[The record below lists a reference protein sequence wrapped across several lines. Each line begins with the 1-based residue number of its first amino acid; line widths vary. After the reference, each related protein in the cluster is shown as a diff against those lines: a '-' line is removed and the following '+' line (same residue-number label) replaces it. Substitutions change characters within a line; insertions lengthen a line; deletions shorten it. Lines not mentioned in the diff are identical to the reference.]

1 MGDKKPDNYVENPGI
16 MPYGTDLGAPSIRP
30 ENIENWKNSKII
42 KVNKEFSNRY
52 EFLKK
57 QYDDLIEE
65 FKWNDM
71 IYGSKFNFEP
81 VVGETYHLYYGQ
93 NGSTFLS
100 LIEPNQWSRKHVGSF
115 TLNYDNKWIKL

>member
-81 VVGETYHLYYGQ
+81 VVGETYHLYCRQ
-93 NGSTFLS
+93 NGKNFLS
-100 LIEPNQWSRKHVGSF
+100 LIEPNQWNKEHIGTF
-115 TLNYDNKWIKL
+115 TLNFDNKWIKI

>member
-1 MGDKKPDNYVENPGI
+1 MGDKKPDNYVDNPGI

-71 IYGSKFNFEP
+71 IYRSNLILNLLLVKLIIYTMDKTVKNF
-81 VVGETYHLYYGQ
+81 YL
-93 NGSTFLS
+93 
-100 LIEPNQWSRKHVGSF
+100 
-115 TLNYDNKWIKL
+115 

>member
-81 VVGETYHLYYGQ
+81 VVGETYYLYYGQ
-93 NGSTFLS
+93 NGKKFLS
-100 LIEPNQWSRKHVGSF
+100 LIEPNQWNKEHIGTF
-115 TLNYDNKWIKL
+115 TLNFDNKWIKI

>member
-65 FKWNDM
+65 FKWNDI

-81 VVGETYHLYYGQ
+81 VVGETYYLYYGQ
-93 NGSTFLS
+93 NGKKFLS
-100 LIEPNQWSRKHVGSF
+100 LIEPNQWNKEHIGTF
-115 TLNYDNKWIKL
+115 TLNFDNKWIKI

>member
-1 MGDKKPDNYVENPGI
+1 

-65 FKWNDM
+65 FKWNDI

-81 VVGETYHLYYGQ
+81 VVGETYYLYYGQ
-93 NGSTFLS
+93 NGKKFLS
-100 LIEPNQWSRKHVGSF
+100 LIEPNQWNKEHIGTF
-115 TLNYDNKWIKL
+115 TLNFDNKWIKI

>member
-16 MPYGTDLGAPSIRP
+16 MPYGTDLSAPSIRP

-81 VVGETYHLYYGQ
+81 VVGETYYLYYGQ
-93 NGSTFLS
+93 NGKKFLS
-100 LIEPNQWSRKHVGSF
+100 LIEPNQWNKEHIGTF
-115 TLNYDNKWIKL
+115 TLNFDNKWIKI

>member
-71 IYGSKFNFEP
+71 IYRSKFNFEP
-81 VVGETYHLYYGQ
+81 VVGETYHLYCRQ
-93 NGSTFLS
+93 NGKNFLS
-100 LIEPNQWSRKHVGSF
+100 LIEPNQWNKEHIGTF
-115 TLNYDNKWIKL
+115 TLNFDNKWIKI

>member
-16 MPYGTDLGAPSIRP
+16 MSYGTDLGAPSIRP

-71 IYGSKFNFEP
+71 IYRSKFNFEP
-81 VVGETYHLYYGQ
+81 VVGETYHLYCRQ
-93 NGSTFLS
+93 NGKNFLS
-100 LIEPNQWSRKHVGSF
+100 LIEPNQWNKEHIGTF
-115 TLNYDNKWIKL
+115 TLNFDNKWIKI

>member
-71 IYGSKFNFEP
+71 LYRSKFNFEP
-81 VVGETYHLYYGQ
+81 VVGETYHLYCGKKGK
-93 NGSTFLS
+93 NFLS
-100 LIEPNQWSRKHVGSF
+100 LIEPNQWNKEHIGTF
-115 TLNYDNKWIKL
+115 TLNFDNKWIKI